1 MAQKDK
7 QLRQLLENIDQKN
20 AIMQAFYSLDS
31 ANQAALLAA
40 LKEFQLKPVQAE
52 QPDSHISSQ
61 NFNLEEFLKKTS
73 TTTGSLFSKASFT
86 LPSSIIKADQ
96 ENPQPVDASNPKN
109 ESTSPGPDIIK
120 TKQGYITDRKDA
132 AAGQE
137 MMKAIGPN
145 EVKDGKIIPL
155 EVKSAAT
162 KGGLEFIRG
171 AAKQALAEG
180 KYSVFTTHSLY
191 EKKNRVPRIYTLLSE
206 GMQQTTTASNNPNEQ
221 FRKGVEHLLK
231 ESRGWS
237 PSKPTNN
244 QIAKELVYS
253 QSENLDRLDIALEE
267 CKKKGMGKEIQKE
280 IKKALFPNGHLN
292 ILKREW
298 AEFAAGKEQLP
309 KEKRIQQ
316 FTKAAELANQPG
328 PNILKALIESGK
340 NEEEILARLEKY
352 DLSAEQKNEVRSFL
366 KTTLSNNGPVQKS
379 EARNAVS
386 STAGVTVASAIRRED
401 SSNIAQHARNPLP
414 GSVENENDRSLTA
427 GSEGVIIDFK
437 H

>member
-40 LKEFQLKPVQAE
+40 LKEFQLQAVQAE

-120 TKQGYITDRKDA
+120 TKQGYTTDRKDA

-206 GMQQTTTASNNPNEQ
+206 GMQQPTTASNNPNEQ

-237 PSKPTNN
+237 PSKPTDN

-267 CKKKGMGKEIQKE
+267 CEKKGMGKEIQKE

-292 ILKREW
+292 ILKREG
-298 AEFAAGKEQLP
+298 AKFIPAKDLP

-366 KTTLSNNGPVQKS
+366 KTTLSNNGPAQVTTAEKS
-379 EARNAVS
+379 VASNAAVS
-386 STAGVTVASAIRRED
+386 IISAMPHQV
-401 SSNIAQHARNPLP
+401 SSNIVQPARTPLP
-414 GSVENENDRSLTA
+414 ESVENKEENLSPSLKR
-427 GSEGVIIDFK
+427 GQ
-437 H
+437 

>member
-1 MAQKDK
+1 MAKKDD
-7 QLRQLLENIDQKN
+7 QLTQLLQEMSQAHKN
-20 AIMQAFYSLDS
+20 SIKKAFYSLDS
-31 ANQAALLAA
+31 ANQTALLAA

-52 QPDSHISSQ
+52 QPDSDKNSQ
-61 NFNLEEFLKKTS
+61 NFNLEEFLKNTS

-86 LPSSIIKADQ
+86 LPSRIISANQ
-96 ENPQPVDASNPKN
+96 ESPQPADANDPKN
-109 ESTSPGPDIIK
+109 GSTSPGPDIIQ

-191 EKKNRVPRIYTLLSE
+191 EKKNRIPRIYTLLSE
-206 GMQQTTTASNNPNEQ
+206 GMQQPTTASNNPNAQ
-221 FRKGVEHLLK
+221 FHKGVEHLLK

-280 IKKALFPNGHLN
+280 ITKALFPNGHLN

-298 AEFAAGKEQLP
+298 AKFNPAKDLS

-328 PNILKALIESGK
+328 PNILKALIALKNSGVK
-340 NEEEILARLEKY
+340 I
-352 DLSAEQKNEVRSFL
+352 EVKLKEYGLTDGQIAQVMTFL
-366 KTTLSNNGPVQKS
+366 DTTLSNNGPAQVTT
-379 EARNAVS
+379 AGNPVS
-386 STAGVTVASAIRRED
+386 STAGVTVASAITREN
-401 SSNIAQHARNPLP
+401 SSNIAQPAGTLLP
-414 GSVENENDRSLTA
+414 GSPENGNNLSLTR
-427 GSEGVIIDFK
+427 
-437 H
+437 

>member
-7 QLRQLLENIDQKN
+7 QLRQLLENMDQKN

-40 LKEFQLKPVQAE
+40 LKEFQLQAVQAE
-52 QPDSHISSQ
+52 QRDSANNSE

-120 TKQGYITDRKDA
+120 TKQGYTTDRKDA

-206 GMQQTTTASNNPNEQ
+206 GMQQTTTASNHPNDQ

-237 PSKPTNN
+237 PAKPTNN

-267 CKKKGMGKEIQKE
+267 CEKKGMGKEIQKE
-280 IKKALFPNGHLN
+280 IRKALFPNGHLN

-298 AEFAAGKEQLP
+298 AKFNPAKDLS

-316 FTKAAELANQPG
+316 LTKAAELANQPG

-340 NEEEILARLEKY
+340 SGDEISKQLEKY
-352 DLSAEQKNEVRSFL
+352 GLTDGQIAQVMTFL
-366 KTTLSNNGPVQKS
+366 DTTLSNNGPAQVTTAEKS
-379 EARNAVS
+379 VASNAAVS
-386 STAGVTVASAIRRED
+386 IISAMPHQVSSDTV
-401 SSNIAQHARNPLP
+401 H
-414 GSVENENDRSLTA
+414 
-427 GSEGVIIDFK
+427 SEGKTLTEEQQEDFSPRVRGGQ
-437 H
+437 

>member
-1 MAQKDK
+1 MAKKDD
-7 QLRQLLENIDQKN
+7 QLTQLLQNMDQARKDG
-20 AIMQAFYSLDS
+20 IKKAFYSLDI

-40 LKEFQLKPVQAE
+40 LKGFQTGQPNSANISQEF
-52 QPDSHISSQ
+52 D
-61 NFNLEEFLKKTS
+61 LEGFLKKTS

-86 LPSSIIKADQ
+86 LPSIIIRADQ
-96 ENPQPVDASNPKN
+96 ESSQPEDASNPKN
-109 ESTSPGPDIIK
+109 QSTSLGDDIIK
-120 TKQGYITDRKDA
+120 TKQGYTTDRKDA

-145 EVKDGKIIPL
+145 QVGKDGKIIPL

-206 GMQQTTTASNNPNEQ
+206 GMQQTTIASNPNEK
-221 FRKGVEHLLK
+221 FRKGVQHLLEK
-231 ESRGWS
+231 SRGWS

-267 CKKKGMGKEIQKE
+267 CKKKEMEKEIQKE
-280 IKKALFPNGHLN
+280 IRKALFPNGHLN

-298 AEFAAGKEQLP
+298 TEFNPAKNLS

-328 PNILKALIESGK
+328 PNILKALIALKNSGGNIEGKLQEYGLTKDQIAQVTTFLELSPKQLEAAK
-340 NEEEILARLEKY
+340 NPVTVTA
-352 DLSAEQKNEVRSFL
+352 AG
-366 KTTLSNNGPVQKS
+366 KTTI
-379 EARNAVS
+379 
-386 STAGVTVASAIRRED
+386 SAIAPQVPSEIQPGQKLGPENGIGPD
-401 SSNIAQHARNPLP
+401 SS
-414 GSVENENDRSLTA
+414 LTL
-427 GSEGVIIDFK
+427 GRGNN
-437 H
+437 

>member
-1 MAQKDK
+1 MAKKDD
-7 QLRQLLENIDQKN
+7 QLTQLLQEMSQAHKN
-20 AIMQAFYSLDS
+20 SIKKAFYSLDS

-40 LKEFQLKPVQAE
+40 LKQFKPKPVQAE
-52 QPDSHISSQ
+52 QPDSGKSSQ
-61 NFNLEEFLKKTS
+61 NFNLEEFLKNTS

-86 LPSSIIKADQ
+86 LPSSIIRADQ
-96 ENPQPVDASNPKN
+96 ENPQPADANDPKN

-120 TKQGYITDRKDA
+120 TKQGYTTDRKDA

-206 GMQQTTTASNNPNEQ
+206 GMQQPTTASNNPNAQ
-221 FRKGVEHLLK
+221 FHKGVEHLLK

-237 PSKPTNN
+237 PAKPTNN

-280 IKKALFPNGHLN
+280 ITKALFPNGHLN

-328 PNILKALIESGK
+328 PNILKALIALKNRVGDINGK
-340 NEEEILARLEKY
+340 LKEYGLTQDQIK
-352 DLSAEQKNEVRSFL
+352 EVDTFL
-366 KTTLSNNGPVQKS
+366 DTTLSNNVSAQVTTAEKS
-379 EARNAVS
+379 VASNAAVS
-386 STAGVTVASAIRRED
+386 IISAMPHQVSSDTV
-401 SSNIAQHARNPLP
+401 H
-414 GSVENENDRSLTA
+414 
-427 GSEGVIIDFK
+427 SEGKTLTEEQQKDFSPRVRGGAIIDFK
-437 H
+437 P

>member
-40 LKEFQLKPVQAE
+40 LKEFQLQAVQAE

-120 TKQGYITDRKDA
+120 TKQGYTTDRKDA

-206 GMQQTTTASNNPNEQ
+206 GMQQPTTASNNPNEQ

-237 PSKPTNN
+237 PSKPTDN

-267 CKKKGMGKEIQKE
+267 CEKKGMGKEIQKE

-292 ILKREW
+292 ILKREG
-298 AEFAAGKEQLP
+298 AKFIPAKDLP

-366 KTTLSNNGPVQKS
+366 KTTLSNKGPAQVTTAEKS
-379 EARNAVS
+379 VASNAAVS
-386 STAGVTVASAIRRED
+386 IISAMPHQV
-401 SSNIAQHARNPLP
+401 SSNIVQPARTPLP
-414 GSVENENDRSLTA
+414 ESVENKEENLSPSLKR
-427 GSEGVIIDFK
+427 GQ
-437 H
+437 

>member
-40 LKEFQLKPVQAE
+40 LKEFQLQAVQAE

-120 TKQGYITDRKDA
+120 TKQGYTTDRKDA

-206 GMQQTTTASNNPNEQ
+206 GMQQTTIASDRNAQ

-237 PSKPTNN
+237 PSKPTDN

-280 IKKALFPNGHLN
+280 IRKALFPNGHLN
-292 ILKREW
+292 ILKREG
-298 AEFAAGKEQLP
+298 AKFIPAKDLP

-328 PNILKALIESGK
+328 PNILKALIALK
-340 NEEEILARLEKY
+340 NK
-352 DLSAEQKNEVRSFL
+352 EVKIEVKLKEYGLTDGQIAQVMTFL
-366 KTTLSNNGPVQKS
+366 DTTLSNNGPAQVTTA
-379 EARNAVS
+379 ENPVA
-386 STAGVTVASAIRRED
+386 STAAVTIASAITREN
-401 SSNIAQHARNPLP
+401 SSNIAQHASKPLP
-414 GSVENENDRSLTA
+414 GSPENGNNLSLTR
-427 GSEGVIIDFK
+427 
-437 H
+437 

>member
-1 MAQKDK
+1 MAKKDD
-7 QLRQLLENIDQKN
+7 QLTQLLQNMDQARKDG
-20 AIMQAFYSLDS
+20 IKKAFYSLDI
-31 ANQAALLAA
+31 ANQAALIAA
-40 LKEFQLKPVQAE
+40 LKESQTE
-52 QPDSHISSQ
+52 QPGQ
-61 NFNLEEFLKKTS
+61 ANPANTPQGFNLEEFLQKTS

-86 LPSSIIKADQ
+86 LPSSIIGS
-96 ENPQPVDASNPKN
+96 QPEDANNPKN
-109 ESTSPGPDIIK
+109 QSTSLGDDIIK
-120 TKQGYITDRKDA
+120 TKQGYTTDRKDA

-145 EVKDGKIIPL
+145 QVGKDGKIIPL

-206 GMQQTTTASNNPNEQ
+206 GMQQVTTASIDRNEQ

-267 CKKKGMGKEIQKE
+267 CKKKGMEKEIQKE
-280 IKKALFPNGHLN
+280 ITKALFPNGHLN

-298 AEFAAGKEQLP
+298 AKLNP
-309 KEKRIQQ
+309 DKNKDKRIQQ
-316 FTKAAELANQPG
+316 FTIAAELANQPG
-328 PNILKALIESGK
+328 PNILKALIALKNSGGNIEGK
-340 NEEEILARLEKY
+340 LQEYGLTKDQIAQVTTFLE
-352 DLSAEQKNEVRSFL
+352 
-366 KTTLSNNGPVQKS
+366 LSNNGPKQLEAAKDPVQ
-379 EARNAVS
+379 NAAQ
-386 STAGVTVASAIRRED
+386 TKISAIASQDPSEIQPGQKLGPENGIGPD
-401 SSNIAQHARNPLP
+401 SS
-414 GSVENENDRSLTA
+414 LTL
-427 GSEGVIIDFK
+427 GRGNN
-437 H
+437 